1 MLQKWQKV
9 NNEKK
14 ISTISYGEEWLMK
27 VFCFELINDE
37 FCYLSAFCAYEFI
50 GNNMIKD

>member
-1 MLQKWQKV
+1 M

-14 ISTISYGEEWLMK
+14 IRTISFGEEWLMK
-27 VFCFELINDE
+27 VLYPELINDE
-37 FCYLSAFCAYEFI
+37 FCYLSAFSTYEFI